1 VLVVLLFFLAEVFL
15 ASKPLGVDSPLAFEC
30 LLHFCFGAEC
40 VLASIPL
47 GLTDP
52 WFFSAY
58 CTLDKYA
65 KSVWNA
71 SFAKIHN

>member
-1 VLVVLLFFLAEVFL
+1 
-15 ASKPLGVDSPLAFEC
+15 